1 MPSKYLRNVTAP
13 SCVFGCSQIWSLSI
27 SKKQRTA
34 VQHRSGE
41 TSACCFLSIRT
52 PFLSRFQLH
61 CFHCA
66 RPADAE
72 PRGGCEEPRRHLGNP
87 GARKRSPEGP
97 LWGSPAGNHG
107 AAGTRRARP
116 RLGSSPRRAAP
127 LSSARSGTEPGGGAG
142 RSAVG
147 PLVRC
152 AGRGGAER
160 PHWGDPCG
168 VPPPAQRPGRG
179 AARPWA
185 AARCSA
191 RHLLRDTAALC
202 CCPSGF
208 LTPFFSLSQAPLC
221 SSVDSTKD
229 SDQWVMEIF
238 QMSVSQS
245 VPILIEWQYRVRRN
259 IYSRPCAAARFLS
272 QLLPGSGPWL
282 GCPCCTHGAAQRSS
296 S

>member
-1 MPSKYLRNVTAP
+1 MPSKYLWNVTAP

-61 CFHCA
+61 RFHCA

-142 RSAVG
+142 RSAAG

-152 AGRGGAER
+152 AGRGGEAPLGR
-160 PHWGDPCG
+160 SVRSSPPSAAAWARSRSSLGSG
-168 VPPPAQRPGRG
+168 AVLGPPPAAGHGG
-179 AARPWA
+179 A
-185 AARCSA
+185 
-191 RHLLRDTAALC
+191 LLLPVWFPDPL
-202 CCPSGF
+202 
-208 LTPFFSLSQAPLC
+208 FSLSQAPLC

>member
-1 MPSKYLRNVTAP
+1 MPSKYLWNVTAP
-13 SCVFGCSQIWSLSI
+13 SCVFGCSQISSLSI

-41 TSACCFLSIRT
+41 TPACCFLSIRT

-168 VPPPAQRPGRG
+168 VPPQRSGLGAEPLVLGQRRG
-179 AARPWA
+179 ARPATCCGTRRRFA
-185 AARCSA
+185 AARLVSW
-191 RHLLRDTAALC
+191 
-202 CCPSGF
+202 P
-208 LTPFFSLSQAPLC
+208 PFFPFLRHRFALLWIARR
-221 SSVDSTKD
+221 T
-229 SDQWVMEIF
+229 
-238 QMSVSQS
+238 
-245 VPILIEWQYRVRRN
+245 LISE
-259 IYSRPCAAARFLS
+259 
-272 QLLPGSGPWL
+272 
-282 GCPCCTHGAAQRSS
+282 
-296 S
+296 